1 MGNAQRGR
9 VHVRIALVRLVTIT
23 AALAADVQSGSAQES
38 FFNDRYCTRG
48 GGKSGQLNCAFN
60 TWQQCIET
68 ARGSADRYCTVNPF
82 WHGPRQNPTTQRITG
97 RRYR

>member
-1 MGNAQRGR
+1 MMSLRF
-9 VHVRIALVRLVTIT
+9 VVRLVTIT

-82 WHGPRQNPTTQRITG
+82 RHGPRQNIAASAVTCESDQAQKG
-97 RRYR
+97 SD